1 MKQVNGQMSMFDLDM
16 PCGKMLPVH
25 TAATRARTS
34 ASSLRNSAALK
45 TVTPMFLD
53 LRTGSGLTQERSWVT
68 GIPSHGERS
77 TLNFGASPKDVVAS
91 GLWQILE
98 DNVPLKYYLSERAC
112 KGVLN
117 RAERRGKPLDEILQ
131 TALEQQIERWNK
143 TGYPIP
149 TGGGS
154 VERVDVCENHGQD
167 ARYGIKDVVPTLSS
181 KMGEGGDNVPYV
193 LSTLAANSS
202 GDGVSGTIDAHYY
215 LGCGAR
221 SGKEREFVAIALDRS
236 SYNQG
241 RNAKYD
247 IGVDPEDIAFTVTAK
262 GPGAVCYGTSPDN
275 SSTCGNVGCDEDL
288 SPTLQAKKR
297 AAVIYGE
304 TQYVV
309 RRLTPLE
316 CCRLQG
322 MPDWWEDGVDGADS
336 ARYKV
341 WGNGMALPNALY
353 VMEGFY
359 D

>member
-1 MKQVNGQMSMFDLDM
+1 
-16 PCGKMLPVH
+16 
-25 TAATRARTS
+25 
-34 ASSLRNSAALK
+34 
-45 TVTPMFLD
+45 
-53 LRTGSGLTQERSWVT
+53 
-68 GIPSHGERS
+68 
-77 TLNFGASPKDVVAS
+77 
-91 GLWQILE
+91 
-98 DNVPLKYYLSERAC
+98 
-112 KGVLN
+112 
-117 RAERRGKPLDEILQ
+117 
-131 TALEQQIERWNK
+131 
-143 TGYPIP
+143 
-149 TGGGS
+149 
-154 VERVDVCENHGQD
+154 
-167 ARYGIKDVVPTLSS
+167 
-181 KMGEGGDNVPYV
+181 MGEGGDNVPYV

-221 SGKEREFVAIALDRS
+221 SGKEREFLAIALDRS

-241 RNAKYD
+241 QNAKYD
-247 IGVDPEDIAFTVTAK
+247 IGVDTEGTAFTVTAK
-262 GPGAVCYGTSPDN
+262 GPGAVCYCLQGNGIDRADTAGCNGKGWAENVSYTLNTIDRHAVCYGTSPDN
-275 SSTCGNVGCDEDL
+275 SSTCGNVGCDEEL

-322 MPDWWEDGVDGADS
+322 MPDWWEEGVDGADS
-336 ARYKV
+336 ARYKM